1 MARDT
6 RSQRRAR
13 REARDPSGVL
23 APAGSAAAAPPGR
36 PPKVPPVAQSGADG
50 PGRESKAPVESKAPG
65 HVPGSGV
72 IGFIR
77 ESAAE
82 LKKVEWP
89 TQAQVVTGTTVVLIA
104 CIIVGVFLYA
114 NDELWKRIV
123 ENIVVK

>member
-1 MARDT
+1 VARDT

-23 APAGSAAAAPPGR
+23 APAGPERTAPPGR
-36 PPKVPPVAQSGADG
+36 PPKAPPVAQSGADG
-50 PGRESKAPVESKAPG
+50 PGRESKAPG

-77 ESAAE
+77 ESVAE

>member
-1 MARDT
+1 VPKDS

-23 APAGSAAAAPPGR
+23 VPAGPSGAAPPGG
-36 PPKVPPVAQSGADG
+36 PPKAPPVAQAGADG
-50 PGRESKAPVESKAPG
+50 PRESKAPG

-72 IGFIR
+72 IGFIK

-104 CIIVGVFLYA
+104 CIIVGAFLYL
-114 NDELWKRIV
+114 NDEVWKR
-123 ENIVVK
+123 VVQHIILR